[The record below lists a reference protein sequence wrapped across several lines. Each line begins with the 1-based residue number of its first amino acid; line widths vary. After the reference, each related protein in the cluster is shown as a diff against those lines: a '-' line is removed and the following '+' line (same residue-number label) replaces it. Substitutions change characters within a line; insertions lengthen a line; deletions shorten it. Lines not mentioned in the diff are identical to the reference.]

1 LVDALAPVAGAAVGW
16 SLSLEG
22 STLGFALALFAGF
35 FLYIGATNLLPAAGA
50 HPDAGAAAGFA
61 TILGMAMLYAA
72 VRLAQL

>member
-1 LVDALAPVAGAAVGW
+1 LYAGVLELARPFRPIVRPG
-16 SLSLEG
+16 
-22 STLGFALALFAGF
+22 TLGFALALFAGF